1 MKFSDLGDKGAQFNI
16 TVEAAP
22 AGVKLAAGAAMGAL
36 SGVGGHILGAVFG
49 PIGSIG
55 MAAAMAHQGATLG
68 MKMADKIWDF
78 FSDKLGGDD
87 NAEEFAMAH
96 LTAAVKGLPTFD
108 YRGKTYNVKVPQ
120 QQART
125 AAVEVRKVTESLTER
140 RQGGLNEFA
149 PAGRDPWG
157 DDEEPG
163 SDPYSQPE
171 PKHYSRSID
180 FFGKFEADHFDRE
193 DMNDATGEF
202 KGYWDYDG
210 KLKQIAYFKFDKPNQ
225 AGSDDPGM
233 GWYYE
238 PNEDSDAGTS
248 ATPAVDTSAQRK
260 QQELGMIDAFLKSGQ
275 KAKPGSQ
282 IYALMKKHGMA
293 EGIEAR
299 LNTKYTLK
307 NMFGDV
313 KSLDNLSREQLN
325 KAMDGRV
332 NIVGRKFRGQ
342 EGNSFRYDVKLDNGN
357 SYIMHIIYVHGLID
371 AWLTDEE
378 NNKIP
383 LSKVKPQ
390 GVAEGNIN
398 ERASQLLSAQD
409 RNGVITV
416 VVQAPD
422 GTKRSLADEN
432 PRYINQWLMKYDLSL
447 PRSITSK
454 FVENDLNEFAPAGSG
469 DGGDDGFSEETLKK
483 LAAQWWNGDE
493 DPTVEKTL
501 LAAGWEIGQDEG
513 YDNGGVFV
521 VMAGDE
527 HGKSYISWPA
537 EELQLDEASLAQ
549 MRDYFSKDDADSV
562 RVDRNYDAPSKKQ
575 NPAGIPHEIQA
586 LVNKMY
592 HAGKITPQE
601 FEILRK
607 FQQRTKINVGIRE
620 ADANPYAIGMSQAM
634 KSTGDT
640 PPLKKSTINKAHK
653 IARAIKKDE

>member
-1 MKFSDLGDKGAQFNI
+1 MKFTDLGDKGAQLNI

-36 SGVGGHILGAVFG
+36 SGAGGHILGAVFG
-49 PIGSIG
+49 PIGSIA

-68 MKMADKIWDF
+68 MKMADGIWDF

-96 LTAAVKGLPTFD
+96 LTAASKGLPTFD

-120 QQART
+120 NKARA

-149 PAGRDPWG
+149 PTGG
-157 DDEEPG
+157 DDGEE
-163 SDPYSQPE
+163 DPYSRPE

-180 FFGKFEADHFDRE
+180 FFGRFEAEHFDKE

-202 KGYWDYDG
+202 KGYWDYNG

-238 PNEDSDAGTS
+238 PNEDGDAGTS
-248 ATPAVDTSAQRK
+248 ATSAVDNSAQRK

-282 IYALMKKHGMA
+282 IHALMKKHGMA
-293 EGIEAR
+293 EGVAEASQR
-299 LNTKYTLK
+299 VDSLVTDALK
-307 NMFGDV
+307 LMQGTDVSDAVRALKTVLGDREYNGRRGYYNFYV
-313 KSLDNLSREQLN
+313 KQLVD
-325 KAMDGRV
+325 MSS
-332 NIVGRKFRGQ
+332 Q
-342 EGNSFRYDVKLDNGN
+342 
-357 SYIMHIIYVHGLID
+357 
-371 AWLTDEE
+371 
-378 NNKIP
+378 
-383 LSKVKPQ
+383 Q
-390 GVAEGNIN
+390 GVAEGKLN

-454 FVENDLNEFAPAGSG
+454 FVENDLNEFAPAGSS

-549 MRDYFSKDDADSV
+549 MRDYFSKDDTDSV

-575 NPAGIPHEIQA
+575 NPLGIPPEIQA